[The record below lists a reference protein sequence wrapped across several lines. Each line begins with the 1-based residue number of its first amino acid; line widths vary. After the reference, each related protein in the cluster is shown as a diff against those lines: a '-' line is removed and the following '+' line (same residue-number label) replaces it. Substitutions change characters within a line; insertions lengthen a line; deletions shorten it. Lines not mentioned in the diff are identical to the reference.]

1 MVIDNKTDQIFA
13 AKIVNKQK
21 LKHKKVDKNN
31 NEYQFIEKEIETMKM
46 LDHDNVLK
54 LIEVIDDPET
64 KKIYIILEYMPWGS
78 LLSSLYFKKCKS

>member
-21 LKHKKVDKNN
+21 LKHKKVDKIN